1 MSSSEPSSMP
11 GADPTVG
18 ADPQFGPQSEPA
30 RGSGRT
36 GRKLLGRKPKQ
47 PRLEVDDVLV
57 VKGSK
62 MRTAIGGTVVGNVME
77 WFDFGVYGYM
87 AIMLSQ
93 LFFDTGSESLDQIL
107 SLLGFAVSFLVR
119 PFGGLVLGPLGDKIG
134 RQKVLFFTMAMMALA
149 TALIGVLPT
158 ISDIGV
164 WAAFLLYALK
174 LVQGFSTGG
183 EYAGATTYVSEYAPD
198 KKRGFYAST
207 LDVGS
212 YFGFAL
218 GAGAVAL
225 THLITSAVW
234 GPDAMLAWGWRVPF
248 LIAIPL
254 GAIAIWF
261 RARIPET
268 PAFEATEA
276 EQQAEGAP
284 SAEDA
289 GSLHVRKGPVDI
301 VRYHWRELLIA
312 IAIVAATNATG
323 YALTSY
329 MPTYLGTQFGYNEM
343 TSAAT
348 TIPALL
354 ILCVMIPFAGR
365 ASDRFGRRAV
375 YFAGSATSVVLML
388 PAFWLMHQSSFL
400 EIQVAMVIVALPVAL
415 FVGPS
420 AAALPALF
428 PTAARYGAMGIAYNI
443 SVSLFGGTTPV
454 ISQTLIEWT
463 GNSYMPALWLM
474 LFGLIAGIAVFF
486 MSESAKRPLLGS
498 FPSVES
504 EEEARDLVAHQD
516 ENPLLNTSE
525 MPIVV
530 DPEMEAEIE
539 AAMDVPG
546 AGLPSDADAQSEDEG
561 RDGSGASGTDR
572 VGAGS

>member
-1 MSSSEPSSMP
+1 MP
-11 GADPTVG
+11 ASRRP
-18 ADPQFGPQSEPA
+18 
-30 RGSGRT
+30 GRPP
-36 GRKLLGRKPKQ
+36 RGRKPVE

-57 VKGSK
+57 VKTSK
-62 MRTAIGGTVVGNVME
+62 MRTAIGGTVVGNIME

-87 AIMLSQ
+87 TLMLSQ
-93 LFFDTGSESLDQIL
+93 LFFNTGSEALDNIL
-107 SLLGFAVSFLVR
+107 TLLGFAVSFLVR
-119 PFGGLVLGPLGDKIG
+119 PLGGLVLGPLGDKIG

-158 ISDIGV
+158 VADIGV

-174 LVQGFSTGG
+174 LLQGFSTGG
-183 EYAGATTYVSEYAPD
+183 EYAGATTYVSEYSPD
-198 KKRGFYAST
+198 RKRGFYASM

-212 YFGFAL
+212 YLGFAL
-218 GAGAVAL
+218 GAGSVAL
-225 THLITSAVW
+225 THLITSQVW
-234 GPDAMLAWGWRVPF
+234 GPDTMEQWGWRVPF
-248 LIAIPL
+248 LLAIPL
-254 GAIAIWF
+254 GAVAIWF

-276 EQQAEGAP
+276 EQEAEANGA
-284 SAEDA
+284 SASEDA
-289 GSLHVRKGPVDI
+289 GSLHARKGPFGI
-301 VRYHWRELLIA
+301 IRYHWRELLIA
-312 IAIVAATNATG
+312 VAIVAATNTAG

-354 ILCVMIPFAGR
+354 ILCVMIPIAGK

-375 YFAGSATSVVLML
+375 YFAGSLASILLML
-388 PAFWLMHQSSFL
+388 PAFWLMHQSAFL
-400 EIQVAMVIVALPVAL
+400 EIQVAMVIVAMPVAM
-415 FVGPS
+415 FIGPS

-454 ISQTLIEWT
+454 VSQTLIEWT
-463 GNSYMPALWLM
+463 GNSYMPALWIM
-474 LFGLIAGIAVFF
+474 FFGLLAGIAVIF
-486 MSESAKRPLLGS
+486 MRESAKRPLLGS
-498 FPSVES
+498 FPSVET
-504 EEEARDLVAHQD
+504 EQEARELVAHQD
-516 ENPLLNTSE
+516 SNPLLNTSE

-539 AAMDVPG
+539 DALDVPG
-546 AGLPSDADAQSEDEG
+546 AGLPSDGDRGVGEG
-561 RDGSGASGTDR
+561 G
-572 VGAGS
+572 GAGSDPADVRS